1 MKTDFCA
8 EGEAMQKGGC
18 WGNHRK
24 CQGGEM
30 RGHTDIQMGLLGRGS
45 KLRTL
50 KQKVKETE
58 TRKKNQLINTL
69 PPVMHSVKT
78 KQNSSKVKK
87 KMAKGDIRVGGIL

>member
-8 EGEAMQKGGC
+8 EGEAMQKEG
-18 WGNHRK
+18 WGDHRK
-24 CQGGEM
+24 CQGGEMGGGGGWRM

-58 TRKKNQLINTL
+58 TRKKPQLINIL
-69 PPVMHSVKT
+69 PPVMHSVKKT
-78 KQNSSKVKK
+78 NRTVQK
-87 KMAKGDIRVGGIL
+87 